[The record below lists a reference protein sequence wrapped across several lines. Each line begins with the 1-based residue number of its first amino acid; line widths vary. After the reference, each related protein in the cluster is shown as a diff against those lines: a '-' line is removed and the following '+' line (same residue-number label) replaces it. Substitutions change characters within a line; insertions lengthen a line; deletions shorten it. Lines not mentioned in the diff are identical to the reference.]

1 LIHNKYKKF
10 FRIFL
15 VPHNKKILFSWYCAL
30 QIKRLDLP
38 QVLNYKPK
46 ISIMKKLALVL
57 TVFTASIIGV
67 KAQSSGSQGEFTF
80 GAGINAAL
88 PIGDFHLTHS
98 FGIGVHLQGEYAF
111 SDQLKGVAT
120 TGYTS
125 FFGKTF
131 SYDDGS
137 GNTFSM
143 KVPAVGQIP
152 VLVGAR
158 FYPASSFFVG
168 AQVGVGIFT
177 GSGNSQSGFEYL
189 PQVGYDAG
197 QIQIIGAYDGTSVTG
212 GTLSSISLSA
222 VYKFG
227 GGK

>member
-1 LIHNKYKKF
+1 VVL
-10 FRIFL
+10 RITNQAIRFA
-15 VPHNKKILFSWYCAL
+15 P
-30 QIKRLDLP
+30 
-38 QVLNYKPK
+38 VLNYKPK
-46 ISIMKKLALVL
+46 FSIMKKLALVL

-98 FGIGVHLQGEYAF
+98 FGVGVHLQGEYAF
-111 SDQLKGVAT
+111 TDQIKGVAT

-125 FFGKTF
+125 FFGKTI
-131 SYDDGS
+131 DDGFGDKFKIS
-137 GNTFSM
+137 S
-143 KVPAVGQIP
+143 VGQIP

-158 FYPASSFFVG
+158 FYPQSSFFVG

-177 GSGNSQSGFEYL
+177 GSGNSSSGFEYL

-222 VYKFG
+222 IYKFG
-227 GGK
+227 GSGK